1 MKVLFIIIS
10 VLILLIILLSIPAY
24 ISVEFLKNPESEK
37 LTVQIRY
44 LFFKINPQK
53 KKKKQNP
60 SESNAAESG
69 KNNKNSKK
77 KKGISFRDLKE
88 LYAFY
93 KHTEDDI
100 ADILYYFSKK
110 AVTLNDFKLYVRF
123 GTNDAMRTGIA
134 TGAAYV
140 ASYNLI
146 SLLNNIFTVE
156 HCDVSIVPVFE
167 KPLLEIDTKCIIKVK
182 NVHITV
188 IAFKVL
194 KMYLKILTLKKR
206 KGR

>member
-24 ISVEFLKNPESEK
+24 ISVEFLKKPESEK

-53 KKKKQNP
+53 KKKNP
-60 SESNAAESG
+60 SESNAAENG
-69 KNNKNSKK
+69 KNNKKSKK

-88 LYAFY
+88 LYAVY

-134 TGAAYV
+134 TGAAYA

-167 KPLLEIDTKCIIKVK
+167 KPLFEIDTKCIIKVK

-194 KMYLKILTLKKR
+194 KMYLKILNLKKR